1 MLYPVMPV
9 FLKSIGFSI
18 FLIGLLEGLA
28 ECLAGLTKGYFGNL
42 SDKLAV
48 RTPFIRI
55 GYALSAISKPLLA
68 AFVYPLWI
76 FFARALDR
84 IGKGVRT
91 SARDALLSSETTPEN
106 KGKVFGFH
114 RGMDTAGAAL
124 GPIAALI
131 FLFYFPGHYRWLFII
146 AFVPGVIAVSLT
158 FLLKEKIIEVKN
170 NPVKVGFFAYF
181 KYWNRSN
188 SKYRFL
194 VAGLLI
200 FAFFNSSDV
209 FLLLAIKNKG
219 FSDIQMISFYIFYNL
234 LYALLSYP
242 MGIFADKIGM
252 KKVLIFGLIFF
263 AAVYFGFGFANFV
276 WHFAILFLLYAV
288 YAASSEGVSKAW
300 ITNICNKEDTATAI
314 GFYNSLA
321 SIMALLA
328 SIVGGLIWSFF
339 GPAYMFVFSGLGT
352 ILVISYIF
360 IFRSKLA

>member
-1 MLYPVMPV
+1 
-9 FLKSIGFSI
+9 
-18 FLIGLLEGLA
+18 
-28 ECLAGLTKGYFGNL
+28 
-42 SDKLAV
+42 
-48 RTPFIRI
+48 
-55 GYALSAISKPLLA
+55 
-68 AFVYPLWI
+68 
-76 FFARALDR
+76 
-84 IGKGVRT
+84 
-91 SARDALLSSETTPEN
+91 
-106 KGKVFGFH
+106 
-114 RGMDTAGAAL
+114 
-124 GPIAALI
+124 
-131 FLFYFPGHYRWLFII
+131 
-146 AFVPGVIAVSLT
+146 
-158 FLLKEKIIEVKN
+158 
-170 NPVKVGFFAYF
+170 
-181 KYWNRSN
+181 
-188 SKYRFL
+188 
-194 VAGLLI
+194 
-200 FAFFNSSDV
+200 
-209 FLLLAIKNKG
+209 
-219 FSDIQMISFYIFYNL
+219 
-234 LYALLSYP
+234 